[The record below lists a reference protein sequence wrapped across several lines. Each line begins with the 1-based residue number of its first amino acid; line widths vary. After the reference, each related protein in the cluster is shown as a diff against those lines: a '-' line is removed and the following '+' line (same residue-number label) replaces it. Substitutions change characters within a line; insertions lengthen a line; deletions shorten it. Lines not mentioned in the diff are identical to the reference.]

1 MENKETVF
9 NTEIDKL
16 IDSMDLTKEPP
27 VKEPER
33 QYWFMKKA
41 RQLVQEKEK
50 ELGRPLT
57 ACTVTFGCQMNSQG
71 LRETCRC
78 AGAYRLCGDRRRK
91 RGFCHLQ
98 YLYGPGKTP
107 IKESMEDWAI
117 STA

>member
-57 ACTVTFGCQMNSQG
+57 ACTVTFGCQMNS
-71 LRETCRC
+71 RDSEAIRPCRSY
-78 AGAYRLCGDRRRK
+78 A
-91 RGFCHLQ
+91 HQLQ
-98 YLYGPGKTP
+98 
-107 IKESMEDWAI
+107 SSSVSRSA
-117 STA
+117 

>member
-27 VKEPER
+27 IKEPER

-57 ACTVTFGCQMNSQG
+57 ACTVTFGCQMNLKQG
-71 LRETCRC
+71 IKKL
-78 AGAYRLCGDRRRK
+78 
-91 RGFCHLQ
+91 
-98 YLYGPGKTP
+98 PGKVP
-107 IKESMEDWAI
+107 GSLLFIQKFLF
-117 STA
+117 